1 MHPLNPGY
9 FDENDLREFGFKG
22 VGENVRIGRTCT
34 IVGLENITIGNNVR
48 IDGYCTISAAEGGLL
63 TIGSFIHIGAYCSLL
78 AGQGIH
84 MADFSGLSQ
93 GVRIYSKS
101 DDYSGRHLTNPTIPA
116 KFAGASGGPVSLERH
131 VIIGA
136 GSIVLPKIIIGEGSA
151 VGALSLVVKS
161 LDSWGIYFGSPATRL
176 KPRSKKLLTLEKQ
189 LAEEYDL
196 M

>member
-9 FDENDLREFGFKG
+9 FDENDLREFGFKE

-136 GSIVLPKIIIGEGSA
+136 GSRVPPYQSRHLAFAASWSQQVISLSMSLNPTPKPHCGHLYSTSSA
-151 VGALSLVVKS
+151 ILLSYS
-161 LDSWGIYFGSPATRL
+161 LFL
-176 KPRSKKLLTLEKQ
+176 
-189 LAEEYDL
+189 
-196 M
+196 